1 MAKTPII
8 KPKFN
13 LKESFGKGLG
23 SIFGHIP
30 SSMQLPILKY
40 IKKLN
45 PGYSYNFMET
55 LIKKMEQDEFVESFL
70 FKESKNYRPL
80 LLLLRKNRP
89 IKNYINDILK
99 NRGEKK
105 INLPRRMETL
115 IRGQRNK
122 AMERSEIDKGFVD
135 WAKLHDMELDYL
147 KSEDYKYDLALQR
160 QKGETEQVDEKKGAE
175 IIPFKKPEKY
185 RGGLISLIS

>member
-45 PGYSYNFMET
+45 PGYSYNFM
-55 LIKKMEQDEFVESFL
+55 DYSYYDFL
-70 FKESKNYRPL
+70 EPYFGRH
-80 LLLLRKNRP
+80 
-89 IKNYINDILK
+89 
-99 NRGEKK
+99 
-105 INLPRRMETL
+105 
-115 IRGQRNK
+115 
-122 AMERSEIDKGFVD
+122 F
-135 WAKLHDMELDYL
+135 LD
-147 KSEDYKYDLALQR
+147 
-160 QKGETEQVDEKKGAE
+160 
-175 IIPFKKPEKY
+175 
-185 RGGLISLIS
+185 